1 MTARRRRRLIVTGSL
16 VAHAGVLVAFVI
28 SGLWKIERLDAAP
41 NDTLNLALTTEP
53 SMEGGG
59 PHPKATTDFKPKEQT
74 KPVVT
79 TPHQP
84 MVTTTTD
91 DTKPS
96 DTDTT
101 GDNPDGKGT
110 HGKGPGDDN
119 DKGKCATPPCGSDD
133 KVDAPKPVVQVVVE
147 PAILKPAVIQG
158 LRISGDTEPRPS
170 DYDKNSMWQQHIDST
185 SAMFKVCISATGD
198 VSSVTRV
205 KSTKYSDYDQRIANA
220 IHGWKYR
227 PYTVG
232 GQPAPA
238 CGMVTFVYSIQR

>member
-16 VAHAGVLVAFVI
+16 IAHAGVLVAFVI

-41 NDTLNLALTTEP
+41 NDSLNLALTTEP

-59 PHPKATTDFKPKEQT
+59 PHPKATADFKPKEQT
-74 KPVVT
+74 KVAVDT
-79 TPHQP
+79 HHQP
-84 MVTTTTD
+84 AVTTTD
-91 DTKPS
+91 DSKPS

-119 DKGKCATPPCGSDD
+119 DKGKCAIPPCGTDD
-133 KVDAPKPVVQVVVE
+133 KVDPPKSVVQVVV
-147 PAILKPAVIQG
+147 PPVNLKPAVIQG
-158 LRISGDTEPRPS
+158 LRISGETEVRPS
-170 DYDKNSMWQQHIDST
+170 DYDKNSMWQAHVDQT
-185 SAMFKVCISATGD
+185 SAMFKVCIGVTGD
-198 VSSVTRV
+198 VTSATRV

-220 IHGWKYR
+220 IHSWRYR
-227 PYTVG
+227 PYTVA

>member
-16 VAHAGVLVAFVI
+16 LAHAGVLVAFVI

-59 PHPKATTDFKPKEQT
+59 PHPKATPDFKPKEQT

-84 MVTTTTD
+84 VVTTTD
-91 DTKPS
+91 DPKP

-101 GDNPDGKGT
+101 GDGTDGKGT
-110 HGKGPGDDN
+110 HGNGPGDDN
-119 DKGKCATPPCGSDD
+119 DKGKCATPPCGGED
-133 KVDAPKPVVQVVVE
+133 KADPPKPVVQVVVK
-147 PAILKPAVIQG
+147 PVTLIPAVIKE
-158 LRISGDTEPRPS
+158 LRISGDTQPRPS
-170 DYDKNSMWQQHIDST
+170 DRDKNSMWQAHVDQA
-185 SAMFKVCISATGD
+185 SATFMVCITATGD
-198 VSSVTRV
+198 VSSARRV
-205 KSTKYSDYDQRIANA
+205 KSTSYPDYDERIATA

-227 PYTVG
+227 PYTVA